1 MLETAWTSIPE
12 VDIVLFVVQPTSKG
26 INEADKQI
34 LEKLKKI
41 KKKVILVI
49 NKIDYV
55 MKVRDRIKIAAQIEV
70 LNDIA
75 VEYNGKTIDNI
86 IQQLEARLSVLKKV

>member
-1 MLETAWTSIPE
+1 MQEDRRI
-12 VDIVLFVVQPTSKG
+12 
-26 INEADKQI
+26 
-34 LEKLKKI
+34 
-41 KKKVILVI
+41 VI

-70 LNDIA
+70 LEDIA

-86 IQQLEARLSVLKKV
+86 IQQLEARLNVLKKV

>member
-1 MLETAWTSIPE
+1 MQEDRRI
-12 VDIVLFVVQPTSKG
+12 
-26 INEADKQI
+26 
-34 LEKLKKI
+34 
-41 KKKVILVI
+41 VI

-70 LNDIA
+70 LEDIA
-75 VEYNGKTIDNI
+75 VEYKGKTIDNI

>member
-1 MLETAWTSIPE
+1 MQE
-12 VDIVLFVVQPTSKG
+12 G
-26 INEADKQI
+26 RR
-34 LEKLKKI
+34 
-41 KKKVILVI
+41 VII

-70 LNDIA
+70 LEDIA

-86 IQQLEARLSVLKKV
+86 IQQLEARLSVLKQV

>member
-1 MLETAWTSIPE
+1 MQEGRRI
-12 VDIVLFVVQPTSKG
+12 
-26 INEADKQI
+26 
-34 LEKLKKI
+34 
-41 KKKVILVI
+41 VI

-70 LNDIA
+70 LEDIA

>member
-1 MLETAWTSIPE
+1 MQEDRRI
-12 VDIVLFVVQPTSKG
+12 
-26 INEADKQI
+26 
-34 LEKLKKI
+34 
-41 KKKVILVI
+41 VI

-70 LNDIA
+70 LEDIA

-86 IQQLEARLSVLKKV
+86 IQQLEARLSVLK

>member
-1 MLETAWTSIPE
+1 MQEDRRI
-12 VDIVLFVVQPTSKG
+12 
-26 INEADKQI
+26 
-34 LEKLKKI
+34 
-41 KKKVILVI
+41 VI
-49 NKIDYV
+49 NKMDYV

-70 LNDIA
+70 LEDIA

>member
-1 MLETAWTSIPE
+1 MQEGRRI
-12 VDIVLFVVQPTSKG
+12 
-26 INEADKQI
+26 
-34 LEKLKKI
+34 
-41 KKKVILVI
+41 VI

-70 LNDIA
+70 LEDIA

-86 IQQLEARLSVLKKV
+86 IQQLEARLSVLKQV

>member
-1 MLETAWTSIPE
+1 MQEDRRI
-12 VDIVLFVVQPTSKG
+12 
-26 INEADKQI
+26 
-34 LEKLKKI
+34 
-41 KKKVILVI
+41 VI

-70 LNDIA
+70 LEDIA

-86 IQQLEARLSVLKKV
+86 IQQLEAMLSVLKKV